1 MPRLSTRTYSR
12 VAGVESFPIVFADV
26 AQQAER
32 ASVARD
38 TVVRVHASVLDFRD
52 RILFMKRNHIRFHAR
67 DPLAA
72 QRLQSLSLSLCSYR
86 LSSSL

>member
-1 MPRLSTRTYSR
+1 MDTS
-12 VAGVESFPIVFADV
+12 
-26 AQQAER
+26 QA
-32 ASVARD
+32 VLD
-38 TVVRVHASVLDFRD
+38 GLDFRD

-86 LSSSL
+86 LSSSSSL